1 MDPIRTS
8 ALWLAVLVISLCSSC
23 SVLQESVTH
32 GLVDGY
38 YRSRP
43 EAGPA
48 QRVYVHVEADTL
60 TAYAVGRTT
69 AGRVIDTTAF
79 TLHPLAPVE
88 VGGPCAPHT
97 FVKHGLDLD
106 LVYAVLKYRP
116 ATAGVPQQLNT
127 DLNGSLY
134 LGYKTERYTV
144 ACMRDALGHQRRV
157 VRNSGF
163 DMGGFVGLGAT
174 TMNGSVT
181 QDPIAIDY
189 TGMVLTSGV
198 GIFTSLGRLGF
209 GLTCGWDHLLD
220 ENGDRWIYQDKPWL
234 GLSIGVNLN

>member
-1 MDPIRTS
+1 MDRIRTS
-8 ALWLAVLVISLCSSC
+8 APWLAMLVISLCSSC
-23 SVLQESVTH
+23 RVLQESVTH

-43 EAGPA
+43 AAHPA
-48 QRVYVHVEADTL
+48 QRVYVHVAADTL
-60 TAYAVGRTT
+60 TAYAVGRTA
-69 AGRVIDTTAF
+69 AGRVIDTTAY
-79 TLHPLAPVE
+79 TLHPLAPGAVD
-88 VGGPCAPHT
+88 GPCAPHT
-97 FVKHGLDLD
+97 YVKHGLDLD

-144 ACMRDALGHQRRV
+144 ACMRDALGHHQRV
-157 VRNSGF
+157 VRNTGF

-181 QDPIAIDY
+181 QDPIAIEY
-189 TGMVLTSGV
+189 TGMVLTGGV
-198 GIFTSLGRLGF
+198 GVFTSVGSLGF